1 MQCTLIL
8 NLFESIN
15 LIKFKIIWLF
25 KEGRVALSLKWCGG
39 VPADGLTELR
49 GDRRDVRDDR
59 RGPRGC
65 MNVSLLWAEPI
76 GWMQLPTRHC
86 SLGSFTCNTLSMSI
100 FPHALLCTVADSWT
114 NFVGK
119 NWCLLF
125 FIRSYFVNES
135 RNCYSYSLTIPCGW
149 ICMEI
154 CMSSICGFLHVS
166 LWSREYSFRCLI
178 SCTNC
183 YLSCHQCSE

>member
-1 MQCTLIL
+1 M
-8 NLFESIN
+8 
-15 LIKFKIIWLF
+15 
-25 KEGRVALSLKWCGG
+25 
-39 VPADGLTELR
+39 DGLKELR

-59 RGPRGC
+59 LGPAAAWTRPNGGLTHHISVVFIAC
-65 MNVSLLWAEPI
+65 SFRSATTTRSCPLVTVAFVS
-76 GWMQLPTRHC
+76 
-86 SLGSFTCNTLSMSI
+86 GSFTCNTLSMSI

-119 NWCLLF
+119 NWCPLF

-166 LWSREYSFRCLI
+166 LCSREYSFRCLI